1 VNLLIDIGNSRI
13 KWCLHDNSE
22 NKFVSIGAMFHDK
35 SALDELFC
43 EHWNHL
49 ASPSRVLV
57 SNVSGS
63 DIAEKLDAWIKK
75 AWQINTEYVKSEA
88 HSYGL
93 SNAYLDT
100 SKLGVDRWMAIVAA
114 WHRYQSYQEDIC
126 VVDCGTAMTIDGISK
141 SGQHLGGLIIP
152 GYTMMQEVLANNT
165 SDINTIRTT
174 SSSFNFSNST
184 EQAVNS
190 GCYLAMLATIDRV
203 VTLMKNDA
211 DGQVRCIITGGNA
224 ELVIEDLADEF
235 EYDPN
240 LVLHGL
246 TIFSGQAQ

>member
-63 DIAEKLDAWIKK
+63 DIAEKLDAWIKEV
-75 AWQINTEYVKSEA
+75 WQRNTEYVKSEA